1 MCCRCAVVAR
11 VCVSGG
17 RRYCTVRYDTTNQST
32 HFVAVSRRDL
42 AHRWSTPSDAR
53 VGACRTPD
61 RVSRLRAHQTHTSS
75 LPSNMLVVLLA
86 STALLSPLRNFAIN
100 QAQAAASTIV
110 DTNQVIS
117 FNANPETLC
126 ETVECNPTRRALEI
140 QKRKIIPPR
149 ARNRIAK
156 VRLWSA
162 KRLLSVTDRWA
173 RKRPPP
179 QPSREEE
186 ETDQS

>member
-1 MCCRCAVVAR
+1 M
-11 VCVSGG
+11 GG
-17 RRYCTVRYDTTNQST
+17 G
-32 HFVAVSRRDL
+32 L
-42 AHRWSTPSDAR
+42 R
-53 VGACRTPD
+53 VGALSYEMATRFSPLSSNYKSTILWPLAFQGEI
-61 RVSRLRAHQTHTSS
+61 SRMGGRGSSTVAHQPPTVYPASAHQTHTSS